1 MSKVISAKLLGGL
14 ATAVSAWVV
23 LGATSSPD
31 DRVPFEV
38 PILILNYLSGRYLLA
53 SGKPTGSVAPAWLAT
68 ASARASLIGFISTT
82 VLDWRREAREAK
94 AAKLEVMRT
103 RLELEKTRLE
113 LEKLRREQAEDAD

>member
-1 MSKVISAKLLGGL
+1 MGAMAEETKQFTKAQKVWGGL
-14 ATAVSAWVV
+14 FIASVAILLA
-23 LGATSSPD
+23 L
-31 DRVPFEV
+31 
-38 PILILNYLSGRYLLA
+38 LILNYLTGRYLLA
-53 SGKPTGSVAPAWLAT
+53 SGTPTGSVAPAWLAT
-68 ASARASLIGFISTT
+68 ASALASLIGFISTT